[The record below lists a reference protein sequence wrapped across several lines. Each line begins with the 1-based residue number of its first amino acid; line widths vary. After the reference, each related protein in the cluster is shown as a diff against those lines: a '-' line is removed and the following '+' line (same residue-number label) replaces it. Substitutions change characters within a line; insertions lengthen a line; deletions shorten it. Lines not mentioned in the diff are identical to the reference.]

1 MTTLRADAIRRYALA
16 TTHGWIGV
24 AESGAG
30 GRPLLMIHGNST
42 CGHVFKHQMSGRL
55 ALDRHLIAI
64 DLPGHGRSGNAPD
77 PARSYTLP
85 GMADAVLELLEMIGV
100 RELAIFGWSLG
111 GHVALQMAPQLGDN
125 LKGLMITGTP
135 PAAGS
140 ALMQGFLPSPHL
152 LRARLQYFSPE
163 DVAAFG
169 TAILG
174 YAAPGDAAPGDA
186 PRGCAIDPALRHA
199 IARADGLMRKTLFDS
214 VQDARQ
220 IDQRWLAENLAVPLA
235 VVNGAA
241 DPIVNLDYVDGLDY
255 ANLWRGRCLRFEGLG
270 HAPFW
275 QAPEV
280 FNPLLR
286 DFLADLD
293 GGVSP

>member
-1 MTTLRADAIRRYALA
+1 MTALRTDAIRRYALA

-30 GRPLLMIHGNST
+30 GRPLLMLHGNST
-42 CGHVFKHQMSGRL
+42 SGHVFKHQMSGPL

-64 DLPGHGRSGNAPD
+64 DLPGHGRSGNAPQ

-111 GHVALQMAPQLGDN
+111 GHVALQMAPQLGDD

-135 PAAGS
+135 PVSAAT
-140 ALMQGFLPSPHL
+140 LMEGFLPSPHL

-163 DVAAFG
+163 DIAAFG
-169 TAILG
+169 
-174 YAAPGDAAPGDA
+174 AAVLGDAAPG
-186 PRGCAIDPALRHA
+186 GTIDPALRHA
-199 IARADGLMRKTLFDS
+199 IARADGLMRKTLFGS
-214 VQDARQ
+214 VQEAPQ
-220 IDQRWLAENLAVPLA
+220 IDQRWLAANLAVPLA

-241 DPIVNLDYVDGLDY
+241 DPIVNLDYIDGLDY
-255 ANLWRGRCLRFEGLG
+255 ANLWRGRCLRLTGLG

-275 QAPEV
+275 QAPEA

-293 GGVSP
+293 GGT